1 MKKNFEVV
9 SHAEQLT
16 SEQLENLMN
25 KFSLSFSN
33 IWLSG
38 QWLSKEDYNY
48 IISKA
53 KNRKEQ

>member
-33 IWLSG
+33 IWLSEWG
-38 QWLSKEDYNY
+38 LSKRRLQLHN
-48 IISKA
+48 IKS
-53 KNRKEQ
+53 

>member
-38 QWLSKEDYNY
+38 QGLSKEDYNY

-53 KNRKEQ
+53 KN

>member
-25 KFSLSFSN
+25 KFLLSFSN

-38 QWLSKEDYNY
+38 QGLSKEDYNY